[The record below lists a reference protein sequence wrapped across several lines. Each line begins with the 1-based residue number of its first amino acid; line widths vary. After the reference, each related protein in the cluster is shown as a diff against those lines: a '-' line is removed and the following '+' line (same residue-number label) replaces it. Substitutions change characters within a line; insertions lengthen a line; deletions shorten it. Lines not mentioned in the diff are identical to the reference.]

1 MTTTPA
7 APESIL
13 PAHPHLRHPAAGDTT
28 LYLIRH
34 GRTAS
39 NRQQLLHGVTD
50 VPLDGH
56 GLRQAARVG
65 ERLGRDAPPDALL
78 SSPLSRALTTARI
91 IGEHV
96 GLEPTVVP
104 ELSEMDFGVLEGS
117 TVERLAIEHPEL
129 AERLL
134 NLDDGEVS
142 WPEGESRRGFNER
155 VFAAFV
161 AILEAYA
168 AHRVVVV
175 AHGGVIGSF
184 LAQVQGRSPNDPMIY
199 DVLNCSVTHLRVTDL
214 HTVLHCRNDVLH
226 LDGLADLEEE
236 LEPDLEVAVEQ
247 EVGVEACG

>member
-1 MTTTPA
+1 MLQPQTPR
-7 APESIL
+7 
-13 PAHPHLRHPAAGDTT
+13 LRHPAAGDTT

-39 NRQQLLHGVTD
+39 NRRQLLHGVTD

-65 ERLGRDAPPDALL
+65 ERLRAEQPDALI

-104 ELSEMDFGVLEGS
+104 ALIEMDFGILEGA
-117 TVERLAIEHPEL
+117 TLERLAIEHPEL

-134 NLDDGEVS
+134 DADDAEVA

-155 VFAAFV
+155 VYDAFL
-161 AILEAYA
+161 AILHAYA
-168 AHRVVVV
+168 AHRVIVV

-184 LAQVQGRSPNDPMIY
+184 LAQVQGRSPNDPTNFR
-199 DVLNCSVTHLRVTDL
+199 VLNCSVTHLRVTDADPVFHL
-214 HTVLHCRNDVLH
+214 ENDVLH
-226 LDGLADLEEE
+226 LAGLPETDDEADDD
-236 LEPDLEVAVEQ
+236 PCA
-247 EVGVEACG
+247 